1 MADDLAVGASIL
13 CFGPATAVKA
23 LIELHIWPTSLDH
36 HFATYKELLNTFGS
50 GDLINRPL
58 VLFPFALHSLRSI
71 KKHGLARI
79 GHNLH
84 GFVFHP

>member
-23 LIELHIWPTSLDH
+23 LIEFHIWPTGLDH
-36 HFATYKELLNTFGS
+36 HFATYKELLDTFGS
-50 GDLINRPL
+50 GDLINRAL
-58 VLFPFALHSLRSI
+58 VLLPFRGHGFRSI

-84 GFVFHP
+84 GLVLHP

>member
-13 CFGPATAVKA
+13 CFGPATPVKA
-23 LIELHIWPTSLDH
+23 LIEFQIWPTGFDH

-58 VLFPFALHSLRSI
+58 VLLPFALHSLRSI

-79 GHNLH
+79 GHNPH
-84 GFVFHP
+84 GLVFQP